1 MRSSDYLT
9 EWLLKDGVISSDDR
23 EIVQYGLENLQ
34 GTLSCFVLSAI
45 AGFGFGNVCAGM
57 GLFLLIFPLRKYA
70 GGYHADTKSG
80 CFVTSALMMVMTFF
94 GLYLWH
100 WPKGVYSIIVMLF
113 DMVIILMA
121 PMENQNKRLDDAEQT
136 VYRKRTR
143 VVLLMENALFVLACL
158 FNWWEV
164 FCVVTMSIVFTG
176 LSLMMGLVKLW
187 NVQKSSNMETSR

>member
-1 MRSSDYLT
+1 MRISDYLA
-9 EWLLKDGVISSDDR
+9 ERLLKDGVISEDDR
-23 EIVQYGLENLQ
+23 EIVQYGLETLQ
-34 GTLSCFVLSAI
+34 GTLLGFALSTVT
-45 AGFGFGNVCAGM
+45 GFCFGNVCAGM
-57 GLFLLIFPLRKYA
+57 GLSLLIFPLRKYA

-80 CFVTSALMMVMTFF
+80 CFVTSALMMVMIFVA
-94 GLYLWH
+94 LYLWH

-143 VVLLMENALFVLACL
+143 AVLLVENALFVSACL
-158 FNWWEV
+158 LNWWEV

-176 LSLMMGLVKLW
+176 VSLIMGLVKLW
-187 NVQKSSNMETSR
+187 NVQKSSKMETQR